1 LFSLTELILKFPL
14 AQRATKSKL
23 INTTGRE
30 TPRAKTVFESS
41 SPFAEALLPLFE
53 EVAVKLGVEESIGE
67 DEGVIETIVE
77 VDVAVALAVPLE
89 DDDAVALVVAVA
101 LADALAVAVALGLA
115 ASPVIVYIEDEILLG
130 TIKAPERV
138 ITGGA

>member
-1 LFSLTELILKFPL
+1 MFPCAELILKFPR
-14 AQRATKSKL
+14 AYNATKSKD
-23 INTTGRE
+23 IKTTGRE
-30 TPRAKTVFESS
+30 TPRAKTVFESR
-41 SPFAEALLPLFE
+41 SPFAEALLPLFVEADLGE
-53 EVAVKLGVEESIGE
+53 EDIIGE
-67 DEGVIETIVE
+67 DEGVIETIVA

-89 DDDAVALVVAVA
+89 DDDAVALAVAVA

-138 ITGGA
+138 STGGA